1 MYKRQVRGQI
11 GRGVDGSKLMLS
23 GGYLIVLRF
32 GQDTQLPQLSVQLL
46 HEGGDTGLDGA
57 KVVIVQLLPLGG
69 LGAEQG
75 PAGIDQVLA
84 LLIQSLVDQEMC
96 IRDRYGAAP
105 AR

>member
-1 MYKRQVRGQI
+1 
-11 GRGVDGSKLMLS
+11 MLS

-84 LLIQSLVDQEMC
+84 LLIQSLVDQE
-96 IRDRYGAAP
+96 IFLLWTTEGVTRLTSSLPNSFSTRRA
-105 AR
+105 